1 MSQAL
6 AAPTVSYV
14 LGFAPQGPM
23 GDGKFHKLKV
33 ELTNGKKY
41 QIQARNGY
49 YAPKKSLDP
58 EEAAKEDVR
67 EALFSQDEIVSV
79 PVRLKTQFYK
89 LDDTSAQLTVLT
101 QLDVSGVRFR
111 KADGRSC
118 NDMVLATGVFDVNG
132 QLIDGQMKEIALKLK
147 DATME
152 RMSHTGL
159 TIKAVFTLKPGNYVV
174 RSVVRGSEAGQL
186 TSQNLVAT
194 IPR

>member
-1 MSQAL
+1 
-6 AAPTVSYV
+6 
-14 LGFAPQGPM
+14 
-23 GDGKFHKLKV
+23 
-33 ELTNGKKY
+33 
-41 QIQARNGY
+41 
-49 YAPKKSLDP
+49 
-58 EEAAKEDVR
+58 
-67 EALFSQDEIVSV
+67 
-79 PVRLKTQFYK
+79 
-89 LDDTSAQLTVLT
+89 
-101 QLDVSGVRFR
+101 
-111 KADGRSC
+111 
-118 NDMVLATGVFDVNG
+118 MVLATGVFDVNG